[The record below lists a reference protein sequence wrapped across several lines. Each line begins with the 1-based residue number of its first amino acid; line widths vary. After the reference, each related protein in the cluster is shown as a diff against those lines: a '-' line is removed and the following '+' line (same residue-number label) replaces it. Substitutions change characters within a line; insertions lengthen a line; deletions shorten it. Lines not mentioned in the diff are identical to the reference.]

1 MLKSAR
7 LERLVF
13 VLLSVLAAA
22 IVAALP
28 LVPSHDVPQ
37 HLAYV
42 RLLSIWRLDP
52 TSFPAVY
59 AVPDMSSGYATAYAL
74 LVQFSTWV
82 SPEVALRGAVAAY
95 VVLLALAVRALVRA
109 TWRIDEGAIGP
120 TSFLGPLVAFNPVLV
135 MGLVAYLFALPP
147 LVGAFA
153 ATVAYA
159 RSGAHRTL
167 VVVALLAA
175 ATAALHSVAAAALLF
190 TCAAMFAAR
199 RDRRSGLAL
208 GVAAAG
214 ALLGSRLA
222 GSSTKLPP
230 GLGAML
236 VEYIH
241 RYGVV
246 DGTIGTFR
254 ITFTPWLEKVE
265 VVGAAIVGPFPL
277 AWKMLVV
284 AILVLVVVV
293 ERRARARSAA
303 YGEALPGVR
312 IAVASL
318 GALAVL
324 APAALQIPD
333 DLSLI
338 DFRLITTATCLGV
351 ALVPPGLFEA
361 RRVWAPAAAV
371 AVLLLVW
378 RRQLGGAADEQMQT
392 VRLVGRLAK
401 DDVVLS
407 LSMHD
412 ESAYIDEGNEILH
425 YAAVYHT
432 ARTGG
437 VTSMFWGKFSPRLPV
452 GYRPGQGPPAPGD
465 WTPWD
470 VTDEQMT
477 HYTHVVVRWPT
488 AGDDAH
494 RRALAQRLEALEQDG
509 MLEPV
514 ASDGACELF
523 KVASVVRQRATTE
536 RRSAASIAI
545 RP

>member
-1 MLKSAR
+1 MLNSAR
-7 LERLVF
+7 LERRVF
-13 VLLSVLAAA
+13 ALLCALAAA

-28 LVPSHDVPQ
+28 LVPGHDVPQ

-42 RLLSIWRLDP
+42 RLLTIWRLDP
-52 TSFPAVY
+52 SSLPADY
-59 AVPDMSSGYATAYAL
+59 AAPDMSSGYATAYAL
-74 LVQFSTWV
+74 LVRLSTFV
-82 SPEVALRGAVAAY
+82 PPEIALRGAVAAY
-95 VVLLALAVRALVRA
+95 VVLLALAVRALVQV
-109 TWRIDEGAIGP
+109 TWRVEEGAIGP
-120 TSFLGPLVAFNPVLV
+120 TSVLGPLVAFNPVLV
-135 MGLVAYLFALPP
+135 MGLVAYLFALPA

-153 ATVAYA
+153 ATVAHA
-159 RSGAHRTL
+159 RSGAPRTL

-175 ATAALHSVAAAALLF
+175 VTAALHSVAAAALLF
-190 TCAAMFAAR
+190 TCGAMFAAR

-208 GVAAAG
+208 GMAAAG
-214 ALLGSRLA
+214 ALLGSHLA

-230 GLGAML
+230 GLGGML
-236 VEYIH
+236 VEYVR

-254 ITFTPWLEKVE
+254 ITFTPWLEKIG
-265 VVGAAIVGPFPL
+265 VVCAAIVGPFPIAYKL
-277 AWKMLVV
+277 LV
-284 AILVLVVVV
+284 AALLVVVV
-293 ERRARARSAA
+293 VVDRRARARDTASCFAV
-303 YGEALPGVR
+303 PGVR
-312 IAVASL
+312 VAVMSL
-318 GALAVL
+318 GALALV

-351 ALVPPGLFEA
+351 ALVPPGLFQA
-361 RRVWAPAAAV
+361 RRVWLLAAAV

-392 VRLVGRLAK
+392 VRLVDRLGK

-412 ESAYIDEGNEILH
+412 ESAYIDEGNEVLH

-452 GYRPGQGPPAPGD
+452 GYRPGHGPPAPGD

-470 VTDEQMT
+470 VTVEQMT
-477 HYTHVVVRWPT
+477 HYTHVVVRWPD
-488 AGDDAH
+488 ARDDAH
-494 RRALAQRLEALEQDG
+494 QSALAQRLAMLERDG
-509 MLEPV
+509 MLDPI
-514 ASDGACELF
+514 ATDGACELF
-523 KVASVVRQRATTE
+523 KVASVVRPRAASE
-536 RRSAASIAI
+536 RRSPASIAI